1 MSTTFPPQDSRLDAH
16 RPERM
21 ALERERALLLELET
35 LRAENEHLRRSYAQ
49 RLSGEPISPD
59 AGDLR
64 FQAHLPLAL
73 ESALDAASDHAPQ
86 TAQLEY
92 EALFS
97 ALASVF
103 PIGVFRTDHAGVL
116 THVDEQLQAIFA
128 LNKQDFPNFGWLT
141 RVHPDDLERVQ
152 QHWVQAIAT
161 GETLSVEFRL
171 VRPGNDVAHVL
182 VRNAPLRDANGTIT
196 SQLGFMQDI
205 SPMRTLEADARI
217 KDELNRQI
225 IASSPDCTK
234 VLDLQGRV
242 VQMTAQ
248 GCRLV
253 EVDDFEQVRNSEW
266 NTWWP
271 DDGGLLAREALES
284 ARQGKSAR
292 FVAFGTTFKGTP
304 KWWDTMVT
312 PICDA
317 QGHPVLLMA
326 VSRDITALHEQQEE
340 IQRFNLE
347 LEDRVRQRTDEL
359 AEAKERIAV
368 ALRDAQ
374 ALYNQAPC
382 GYHSVD
388 ANGTFV
394 LINRTALDWLGYE
407 RGEVIGT
414 LQFRDIV
421 IPEQASL
428 TDERL
433 ARMIRGEKLE
443 AAEFTIRRRDG
454 STFLALLS
462 STGVVDEH
470 GRFLRTN
477 NTLLDITE
485 RKAAE
490 NALATQRN
498 FLQAIT
504 NSVPVQL
511 AFYDRDLICRFANAS
526 YARWVRGNTE
536 QLVGMHLSQ
545 IARPENFEST
555 RVRLAAALSGEIQ
568 RFEGERVFP
577 DGHSFYA
584 GVEYTPYWHDGQ
596 VQGII
601 IQMVDLSQRKASEDL
616 VRQANG
622 QLNSALKQSQDL
634 YNNAPCGYHSLDING
649 IYVSINDTELGW
661 LGYSREEVVSKMS
674 FRDFMVPRQAELLGS
689 RMQKILKDDALE
701 AVEYEMRRRDGSTFY
716 ALLSSSA
723 VRDAE
728 GRFLRSNTT
737 VVDITR
743 RKEAEIAL
751 RGNQRFLQTITDH
764 VPGLIAYLD
773 AGLQFRFANAEHL
786 RVYGMDPQHIV
797 GRHIGECI
805 HPDVWAETRPRME
818 AALTGK
824 SQHFETW
831 RPTVDGHQIFVSANY
846 LPDINDEGVVQGLFV
861 QIIDITERKRVEERV
876 IHLNEE
882 LEQRISERSL
892 ELLESE
898 QRFRLMVDNLRDY
911 CIFFM
916 DAEGTITDWTDSAQR
931 MDGYSPTQMVGRH
944 YGVLFDPA
952 NPEHGKV
959 SAMQMLR
966 LAASRGQHELHNWHT
981 RKDGSQYW
989 SHSVLIALRDDGGE
1003 LKGFAKINRDMT
1015 DAKRLDDLMRN
1026 INDELENRVVERT
1039 EQLLAANKDLESF
1052 SYSVSHDLRSPL
1064 RHISSFVS
1072 LLEEHLG
1079 GQCDDVSARY
1089 LSTIGNS
1096 ARHMSQLIDGLLAFS
1111 RLGRSAVNLTAVDF
1125 TLLVDAVV
1133 SQIGHDTEGR
1143 VVDWVVAPD
1152 LPVVQGDA
1160 LLLREVWANLLGN
1173 AYKYTRPRERT
1184 RIEVGW
1190 SVDPVVGY
1198 TFFVR
1203 DNGVGFDTKY
1213 AQKLFGV
1220 FQRLHRASEF
1230 EGTGIGLALTRRIIE
1245 RHGGTIWAESQLGQG
1260 SVFYFSLPFEGV
1272 HGFGSPTDSM
1282 PAALEP

>member
-1 MSTTFPPQDSRLDAH
+1 MSTTFPPPNRRSDAH
-16 RPERM
+16 RSEK
-21 ALERERALLLELET
+21 AAAERERALLLELET

-49 RLSGEPISPD
+49 QLSGKLPAATQSPD
-59 AGDLR
+59 THTS
-64 FQAHLPLAL
+64 QAHLPLPL
-73 ESALDAASDHAPQ
+73 TPETAASPE

-92 EALFS
+92 EALF
-97 ALASVF
+97 AAMASVF
-103 PIGVFRTDHAGVL
+103 PIGIFRTDHAGVL
-116 THVDEQLQAIFA
+116 THVDEKLQGIFD
-128 LNKQDFPNFGWLT
+128 LQREHFPNFGWLS
-141 RVHPDDLERVQ
+141 RVHPDDLEQVQ
-152 QHWVQAIAT
+152 QHWVRGIAT
-161 GETLSVEFRL
+161 GESLSVEFRL
-171 VRPGNDVAHVL
+171 VRPGDDIVHVL
-182 VRNAPLRDANGTIT
+182 VRNTALRDAHGAIT
-196 SQLGFMQDI
+196 GQLGFMQDI
-205 SPMRTLEADARI
+205 TQMRTLEADARI

-225 IASSPDCTK
+225 IGSSPDCMK
-234 VLDLQGRV
+234 VLDLQGHV

-253 EVDDFEQVRNSEW
+253 EVDDFEAVRHTDW
-266 NTWWP
+266 TTWWP
-271 DDGGLLAREALES
+271 DDGAALAREAIEK
-284 ARQGKSAR
+284 ACQGKGAR

-312 PICDA
+312 PICDT
-317 QGHPVLLMA
+317 QGQPLMLLA
-326 VSRDITALHEQQEE
+326 VSRDITALHRQQEE
-340 IQRFNLE
+340 INAE
-347 LEDRVRQRTDEL
+347 LEARVRQRTDEL
-359 AEAKERIAV
+359 AEAKERVAL

-382 GYHSVD
+382 GYHSID
-388 ANGTFV
+388 ATGKV
-394 LINRTALDWLGYE
+394 VMMNRTELEWLGYE
-407 RGEVIGT
+407 REDVVGR
-414 LQFRDIV
+414 LHFRDV
-421 IPEQASL
+421 LLPEQLDMAN
-428 TDERL
+428 ERL
-433 ARMIRGEKLE
+433 ARMLRGEKLE
-443 AAEFTIRRRDG
+443 AAEFTLRRRDG
-454 STFLALLS
+454 STFIALVS
-462 STGVVDEH
+462 GTAVQDAQ

-477 NTLLDITE
+477 NTVMDITD
-485 RKAAE
+485 RKSAE
-490 NALATQRN
+490 NALAAQRN

-511 AFYDRDLICRFANAS
+511 AFFDRDLICRFANAS
-526 YARWVRGNTE
+526 YARWTQGDTD
-536 QLVGMHLSQ
+536 QLVGRHLSE
-545 IARPENFEST
+545 IARAEDFELS
-555 RVRLAAALSGEIQ
+555 RSQLAAALSGEIQ
-568 RFEGERVFP
+568 RFEGERAFP
-577 DGHSFYA
+577 DGHRFYA
-584 GVEYTPYWHDGQ
+584 SIEYTPYWEAGQ

-601 IQMVDLSQRKASEDL
+601 IQMIDISERKASEDQ
-616 VRQANG
+616 VREANL
-622 QLNSALKQSQDL
+622 QLNDALRQSQAL
-634 YNNAPCGYHSLDING
+634 YNQAPCGYHSLDIAG
-649 IYVSINDTELGW
+649 TFVSINDTELEW
-661 LGYSREEVVSKMS
+661 LGYSREEVIGKKN
-674 FRDFMVPRQAELLGS
+674 FREFMLPNQAELLDR
-689 RMQKILKDDALE
+689 RMQRVVKDAAIE
-701 AVEYEMRRRDGSTFY
+701 AAEYGLRRRDGTTFH

-723 VRDAE
+723 VRDSE

-743 RKEAEIAL
+743 RKEAETAL
-751 RGNQRFLQTITDH
+751 RDNQRFLQTITDH

-773 AGLQFRFANAEHL
+773 AGLHFRFANAEHL
-786 RVYGMDPQHIV
+786 RVFGLDPAHVLGRYAGDCMDPASWP
-797 GRHIGECI
+797 E
-805 HPDVWAETRPRME
+805 ME
-818 AALTGK
+818 SRLRSALTGEP
-824 SQHFETW
+824 QHFESW

-846 LPDINDEGVVQGLFV
+846 LPDTNDEGVVQGLFV
-861 QIIDITERKRVEERV
+861 QIIDITERKRIEERV
-876 IHLNEE
+876 VHLNEE
-882 LEQRISERSL
+882 LEQRISERSA

-916 DAEGTITDWTDSAQR
+916 DADGVITDWTDSAQR
-931 MDGYSPTQMVGRH
+931 MDGYSPTQMMGRH

-959 SAMQMLR
+959 SANQMLR

-1079 GQCDDVSARY
+1079 GKCDEVSARY

-1133 SQIGHDTEGR
+1133 NQIGHDTEGR
-1143 VVDWVVAPD
+1143 IVDWVIAPD

-1245 RHGGTIWAESQLGQG
+1245 RHGGTIWAESRLGEG
-1260 SVFYFSLPFEGV
+1260 SAFYFSLPFEGA
-1272 HGFGSPTDSM
+1272 HGLESHNDSM
-1282 PAALEP
+1282 PATLEP

>member
-1 MSTTFPPQDSRLDAH
+1 MSTLFPSEDKRVDSH
-16 RPERM
+16 RTER
-21 ALERERALLLELET
+21 AAVERERALLLELET

-49 RLSGEPISPD
+49 RLSGQPDSPD
-59 AGDLR
+59 LKR
-64 FQAHLPLAL
+64 QPNLPLAL
-73 ESALDAASDHAPQ
+73 ETALGPASATTADH
-86 TAQLEY
+86 TAQIEY

-116 THVDEQLQAIFA
+116 THVDEKLQAIFA
-128 LNKQDFPNFGWLT
+128 LQKHDFPNFGWLS

-152 QHWVQAIAT
+152 QHWFRAIAEA
-161 GETLSVEFRL
+161 ETLSVEFRL
-171 VRPGNDVAHVL
+171 VRPDNEIVHVL
-182 VRNAPLRDANGTIT
+182 VRNAPLRDADGAVV

-205 SPMRTLEADARI
+205 TPMRALEADARI

-225 IASSPDCTK
+225 ISSSPDCTK

-253 EVDDFEQVRNSEW
+253 EVDDFEQVRNSDW
-266 NTWWP
+266 TTWWP
-271 DDGGLLAREALES
+271 DDGALLSSEALES

-292 FVAFGTTFKGTP
+292 FVAFGNTFKGTA
-304 KWWDTMVT
+304 KWWDTVVT

-317 QGHPVLLMA
+317 QGRPVMLLA
-326 VSRDITALHEQQEE
+326 VSRDITALHRQQEE
-340 IQRFNLE
+340 IQHFNAE
-347 LEDRVRQRTDEL
+347 LEARVRQRTDEL
-359 AEAKERIAV
+359 AEAKERIHQ

-374 ALYNQAPC
+374 GLYNQAPC

-388 ANGTFV
+388 AEGVFV
-394 LINRTALDWLGYE
+394 LINQTALDWLGYE
-407 RGEVIGT
+407 HHEIVGKLR
-414 LQFRDIV
+414 FHDIV
-421 IPEQASL
+421 APEHQHLVS
-428 TDERL
+428 ERL
-433 ARMIRGEKLE
+433 ARMTRGEKLE
-443 AAEFTIRRRDG
+443 PAEFPIRRRNG
-454 STFLALLS
+454 SSFLALLS
-462 STGVVDEH
+462 STAVVDEE
-470 GRFLRTN
+470 GRFVRTN
-477 NTLLDITE
+477 NTLVDITE

-490 NALATQRN
+490 NALAGQRN

-511 AFYDRDLICRFANAS
+511 AFYDRDMICRFANAS
-526 YARWVRGNTE
+526 YARWVQGDTR

-545 IARPENFEST
+545 IARPQDFEAS
-555 RVRLAAALSGEIQ
+555 RLHLAAALSGEIQ
-568 RFEGERVFP
+568 RFEGERAFP

-584 GVEYTPYWHDGQ
+584 GIEYTPYWQAGQ

-601 IQMVDLSQRKASEDL
+601 IQMIDLSQRKASEDQ

-622 QLNSALKQSQDL
+622 QLNSALRQSQDL
-634 YNNAPCGYHSLDING
+634 YNNAPCGYHSLDIHG
-649 IYVSINDTELGW
+649 LYVSINDTELDW
-661 LGYSREEVVSKMS
+661 LGYRREEVVGKMA
-674 FRDFMVPRQAELLGS
+674 FRDMMAPRHSDLLDR

-701 AVEYEMRRRDGSTFY
+701 AVEYEMRRRDGSTFH

-723 VRDAE
+723 VRDAN
-728 GRFLRSNTT
+728 GQFLRSNTT

-764 VPGLIAYLD
+764 VPGLMAYLD
-773 AGLQFRFANAEHL
+773 AGLHFRFANAEHL
-786 RVYGMDPQHIV
+786 RVYGMDPQYII
-797 GRHIGECI
+797 GRHIGECVAPEI
-805 HPDVWAETRPRME
+805 WGDIEPRMRT
-818 AALTGK
+818 ALAG
-824 SQHFETW
+824 QPHHFETW
-831 RPTVDGHQIFVSANY
+831 RPTIDGQQIFVSASY
-846 LPDINDEGVVQGLFV
+846 LPDFNDEGTVQGLFV
-861 QIIDITERKRVEERV
+861 QIIDITERKRIEERV
-876 IHLNEE
+876 VHLIEE

-916 DAEGTITDWTDSAQR
+916 DADGTITDWTDSAQR
-931 MDGYSPTQMVGRH
+931 MDGYSPTQMLGRH

-952 NPEHGKV
+952 NPDHGKV

-989 SHSVLIALRDDGGE
+989 SHSVLIALRDDSGE

-1079 GQCDDVSARY
+1079 GNCDEVSARY

-1133 SQIGHDTEGR
+1133 NQIGHDTEGR

-1190 SVDPVVGY
+1190 SMDPVVGY

-1245 RHGGTIWAESQLGQG
+1245 RHGGTIWAESQLGEG
-1260 SVFYFSLPFEGV
+1260 SVFYFSLPFEGT
-1272 HGFGSPTDSM
+1272 HGIESPPDSM